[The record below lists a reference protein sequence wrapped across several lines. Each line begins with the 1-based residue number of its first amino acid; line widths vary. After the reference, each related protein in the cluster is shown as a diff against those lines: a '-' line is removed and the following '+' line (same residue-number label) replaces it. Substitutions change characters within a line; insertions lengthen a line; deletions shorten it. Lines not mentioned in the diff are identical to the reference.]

1 MISIILNE
9 IPWNGIENMKIHY
22 TSLGKCC
29 GHSKDMEQPPDLVQM
44 WWLMMPHMQQESM
57 KKYMTHIT
65 GFLGR
70 VEKLKNDLGESWK
83 GSGIG
88 FL

>member
-29 GHSKDMEQPPDLVQM
+29 GHSKDMEQPLNLVQM
-44 WWLMMPHMQQESM
+44 W
-57 KKYMTHIT
+57 
-65 GFLGR
+65 
-70 VEKLKNDLGESWK
+70 
-83 GSGIG
+83 
-88 FL
+88 